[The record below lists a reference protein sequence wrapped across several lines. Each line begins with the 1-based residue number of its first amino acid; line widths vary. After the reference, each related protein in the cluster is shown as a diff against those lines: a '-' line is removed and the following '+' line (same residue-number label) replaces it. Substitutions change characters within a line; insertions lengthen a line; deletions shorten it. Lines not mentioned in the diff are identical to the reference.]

1 MDMAKKPPEKEQDDG
16 DDTKRDQVLKRLL
29 GTPPKP
35 KHPKAQSTGKRT
47 AKKEK
52 GSQ

>member
-1 MDMAKKPPEKEQDDG
+1 VTEEEKKKESF

-35 KHPKAQSTGKRT
+35 KPRPAQKP
-47 AKKEK
+47 EK
-52 GSQ
+52 QRGGRGSK